1 MGAMASTKVSIY
13 VRLGV
18 IITLFLLA
26 QWEVGLFFSRRSRVR
41 LLHFLLFYVS
51 VIFLWFCAKKWSWMG
66 IEQAHPTM
74 QSTKSTSEPVNN
86 FDIFY
91 KQLNIYFTNVWHPQ
105 ENNSRSATAHP
116 FFVSLQEIY
125 KKFNSIILFFYL
137 AHYWQVMFHLS
148 CFKLYFY
155 RQNDEPLLCEFA
167 VKILARLDIIPGSTT
182 AWCNGTIAEYWWTN
196 PHIT

>member
-1 MGAMASTKVSIY
+1 MFDSSMFFFFM
-13 VRLGV
+13 
-18 IITLFLLA
+18 FLLYFYDFV
-26 QWEVGLFFSRRSRVR
+26 QKNGPGRESNKHT
-41 LLHFLLFYVS
+41 LL
-51 VIFLWFCAKKWSWMG
+51 CN
-66 IEQAHPTM
+66 
-74 QSTKSTSEPVNN
+74 QSKSASEPVNN
-86 FDIFY
+86 FYIFY

-182 AWCNGTIAEYWWTN
+182 A
-196 PHIT
+196 